1 MVLFL
6 LFSRSRVE
14 HPVITTHPVKMRFPL
29 EVHGLETIGIL
40 ENAMVIAIIV
50 QTIMAIAM
58 ADGIM
63 VMVISM
69 AVSVVAMVEQPGK
82 HIVIEEMRTMARR
95 KYTKYDKNTLNTVVM
110 IMLFIFLMPIAGI
123 KMLGSESVVSKVI
136 GGILVVLGI
145 IIWIKL
151 ATG

>member
-1 MVLFL
+1 
-6 LFSRSRVE
+6 
-14 HPVITTHPVKMRFPL
+14 
-29 EVHGLETIGIL
+29 
-40 ENAMVIAIIV
+40 
-50 QTIMAIAM
+50 
-58 ADGIM
+58 
-63 VMVISM
+63 
-69 AVSVVAMVEQPGK
+69 
-82 HIVIEEMRTMARR
+82 MARR

-123 KMLGSESVVSKVI
+123 KMLGSESAVSKVI